1 MRPLAIILLLL
12 LAVACDANNNGV
24 AEDVREPDP
33 TASVASPPDVDDD
46 RSEPTVA
53 ATGASATVT
62 AWAETDDR
70 VVDGFC
76 PADPDKYVFRSTKV
90 QARPASDWE
99 LSGIAKQG
107 HIELEWGEPPVSGV
121 TGYVVT
127 RHSRAPDLSRAH
139 SWAQV
144 EGSMRTFAVNAGSR
158 EGEWADTDIEPCTTY
173 RYRVFPVTADGL
185 GFPVG
190 ALDVSSLPPELP
202 DGSAVVSRL
211 GNFEV
216 LPTRNGVT
224 LTWELPADPAR
235 EGILVRT
242 STKDDDEI
250 QHTTHMAVLPSD
262 ITAYTVLTRGYDP
275 RPHVRYCY
283 SVGAFN
289 DFWAPTME
297 HRMSCV
303 SSSEMVH
310 CLETTEEVSQGVGP
324 RVTIRFRGCK
334 KASTEVVRHELT
346 VDGFKDSKIEQPCGW
361 FPSDPAIHD
370 GFDNDD
376 GGFDYNE
383 GILIC
388 EYVDTDVKPGTWY
401 VYELTQTLKDGRTFT
416 SHHEVVTHPS
426 AEVP

>member
-1 MRPLAIILLLL
+1 MRSLAIILLLV
-12 LAVACDANNNGV
+12 LAVACDAGV
-24 AEDVREPDP
+24 GDRDHVREPDP
-33 TASVASPPDVDDD
+33 TALVVLSRTVDDGNA
-46 RSEPTVA
+46 EATVA

-62 AWAETDDR
+62 AWAET
-70 VVDGFC
+70 VDGFC
-76 PADPDKYVFRSTKV
+76 PADPGRYVFRSTKIH
-90 QARPASDWE
+90 AKPASDWE
-99 LSGIAKQG
+99 LSGKAKQG

-127 RHSRAPDLSRAH
+127 RHSGAPDLSRALG
-139 SWAQV
+139 WTQVV
-144 EGSMRTFAVNAGSR
+144 EGSMRTFVVNARSR
-158 EGEWADTDIEPCTTY
+158 EGQWADTEIEPCTTY
-173 RYRVFPVTADGL
+173 RYRVFPITSDGL

-190 ALDVSSLPPELP
+190 ALDISSLPSELP
-202 DGSAVVSRL
+202 DGSAVVSWL

-216 LPTRNGVT
+216 WPTRNGAT
-224 LTWELPADPAR
+224 LTWELPTDPAR
-235 EGILVRT
+235 QGILVRT
-242 STKDDDEI
+242 STKDNDDI
-250 QHTTHMAVLPSD
+250 QHTTHMAVVPPD

-275 RPHVRYCY
+275 SPHVQYCY

-289 DFWAPTME
+289 DYWAPTME

-310 CLETTEEVSQGVGP
+310 CRETTEEVSQGFGP

-334 KASTEVVRHELT
+334 KASKEVVRHELT
-346 VDGFKDSKIEQPCGW
+346 TDGFKDSKFEQPCRW
-361 FPSDPAIHD
+361 DPSDPGIHD
-370 GFDNDD
+370 GFDYDEV
-376 GGFDYNE
+376 GFDYNE

-416 SHHEVVTHPS
+416 SYHEVLTHPR

>member
-1 MRPLAIILLLL
+1 MRPLALILLLL
-12 LAVACDANNNGV
+12 LAFAVACDAGIGSS
-24 AEDVREPDP
+24 DHVRESDP
-33 TASVASPPDVDDD
+33 TALVASSPDMDDA

-62 AWAETDDR
+62 AWAETDDG

-127 RHSRAPDLSRAH
+127 RHSRAPELSRAH

-144 EGSMRTFAVNAGSR
+144 EGSMRTFAVDAGSR

-173 RYRVFPVTADGL
+173 RYRVFPITADGIQ
-185 GFPVG
+185 FPVG
-190 ALDVSSLPPELP
+190 ALDISSLPPEHP
-202 DGSAVVSRL
+202 DSSAVVSSL
-211 GNFEV
+211 GNLEV
-216 LPTRNGVT
+216 WPTRNGAI

-242 STKDDDEI
+242 MTRTNDDI
-250 QHTTHMAVLPSD
+250 QHTTHMAVVPPN

-275 RPHVRYCY
+275 RPHLRYCY

-310 CLETTEEVSQGVGP
+310 CRMTTEEVSQGVGP
-324 RVTIRFRGCK
+324 RVTIRFRGCEE
-334 KASTEVVRHELT
+334 ASTEVVRHELT
-346 VDGFKDSKIEQPCGW
+346 TDGFEVSKINQPCTWGQSE
-361 FPSDPAIHD
+361 FSNHGGSDELK
-370 GFDNDD
+370 GT
-376 GGFDYNE
+376 
-383 GILIC
+383 LTC
-388 EYVDTDVKPGTWY
+388 EYDDTGVKPGNWY
-401 VYELTQTLKDGRTFT
+401 VYELTQTLKDGREFT
-416 SHHEVVTHPS
+416 SHHEDYVS
-426 AEVP
+426 AR